1 MGDIPKD
8 WQVKKLKYLT
18 TFNNEKSNEL
28 DFKIALEN
36 IESKTMKYIETK
48 ENVFNDVGIIFKS
61 GDILFGKLRPYLA
74 KVYVPNKNGICVG
87 DFFVLS
93 VLEKVAFNFYI
104 KYLMISDIFI
114 DIVNSSAYGT
124 KMPRASWDF
133 VGNLKLPFPNLE
145 EQQKI
150 SKYLDEKLIHFD
162 NTIEKTKQSITKLK
176 EAKEALISQAVTGK
190 IEVL

>member
-1 MGDIPKD
+1 M
-8 WQVKKLKYLT
+8 
-18 TFNNEKSNEL
+18 F
-28 DFKIALEN
+28 A
-36 IESKTMKYIETK
+36 
-48 ENVFNDVGIIFKS
+48 
-61 GDILFGKLRPYLA
+61 
-74 KVYVPNKNGICVG
+74 
-87 DFFVLS
+87 S
-93 VLEKVAFNFYI
+93 VLISYEVKSLDKTFTYKIPSNLDIKIGMKVRVPFGNKLINGFV
-104 KYLMISDIFI
+104 I

-162 NTIEKTKQSITKLK
+162 NTIEKTKQTIKKLK